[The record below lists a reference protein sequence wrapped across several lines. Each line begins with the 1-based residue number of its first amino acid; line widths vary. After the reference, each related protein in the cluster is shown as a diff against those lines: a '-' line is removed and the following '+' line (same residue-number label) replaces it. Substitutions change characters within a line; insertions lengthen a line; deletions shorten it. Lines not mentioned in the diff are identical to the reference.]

1 MGFPEDYRDR
11 VKRINE
17 RLMGSLE
24 VMEDARLKEAMAH
37 YPGAGGKRLR
47 PLLATIVS
55 EAVGGKAEAAM
66 PFGIALEMVHN
77 FTLVHDD
84 VMDEDDTRRGL
95 KTVHSLYGVP
105 EAILAGDAMFAR
117 AFEIVLE
124 SEVPSADL
132 VELTDILARSVRLL
146 AEGQQMD
153 MDFETRNEVSSEEYL
168 KMIERKTAVL
178 MSAACRVGAIFGGG
192 SHAQQMALRQYG
204 LDLGMA
210 FQLIDDTLDYTG
222 TAKELGKPVGND
234 IQEGKATLPL
244 IYALRN
250 AGTADR
256 VRLGEIFSAPDLRRD
271 TPAIA
276 PAQWRDGFGGNDLE
290 PVACRLYPEV
300 ARHLDWLRALGVPA
314 RMSGSGACCF
324 AEFPDEASARTA
336 HAGLPADMRG
346 FVARGLDVHP
356 LGVA

>member
-1 MGFPEDYRDR
+1 MNRMGFPEDYRDR

-24 VMEDARLKEAMAH
+24 VVEDARLKEAMAH

-124 SEVPSADL
+124 SEVPSADV
-132 VELTDILARSVRLL
+132 VELIDILARSVRLL

-153 MDFETRNEVSSEEYL
+153 MDFERRKDVSSDEYL
-168 KMIERKTAVL
+168 KMVERKTAVL
-178 MSAACRVGAIFGGG
+178 YSAAAQGGAIVGGG
-192 SHAQQMALRQYG
+192 TEAQQEALFEYG
-204 LDLGMA
+204 RLMGLGFQIWDDVLDLRSDQKT
-210 FQLIDDTLDYTG
+210 F
-222 TAKELGKPVGND
+222 GKPVLND
-234 IQEGKATLPL
+234 IRNGKKTLIAVHALENLKGREREEFLAVLGKKDAAEEELLRAKDILEGAGSIDHASRVSVELVAKAKDRLGVL
-244 IYALRN
+244 KDSVHKDALR
-250 AGTADR
+250 AFAD
-256 VRLGEIFSAPDLRRD
+256 
-271 TPAIA
+271 
-276 PAQWRDGFGGNDLE
+276 
-290 PVACRLYPEV
+290 YMV
-300 ARHLDWLRALGVPA
+300 ARK
-314 RMSGSGACCF
+314 
-324 AEFPDEASARTA
+324 T
-336 HAGLPADMRG
+336 
-346 FVARGLDVHP
+346 
-356 LGVA
+356 